1 MELRHYWT
9 IIRRRWLW
17 LVAPAALVLLI
28 GLVTYRPTP
37 TSYNTGVRFIS
48 AQTPGPAALDLDEQR
63 YYNWLT
69 SEYIVNGLADWVRGG
84 KFAEAVSAY
93 LLTQGIGMPPEAIR
107 GGISTDNTRSMLTV
121 SLNGADPLMV
131 EQMMRG
137 VIAVITEQN
146 AQALPQLGGMNAELV
161 LLDEPVV
168 NPISAGL
175 RSQLDL
181 PLRVALALA
190 AGFGLALLA
199 EYLDPA
205 VRDRRDVED
214 AGLELLGVIPK
225 EK

>member
-9 IIRRRWLW
+9 IIRRRWVW

-28 GLVTYRPTP
+28 GLVTYQAPP
-37 TSYNTGVRFIS
+37 PAYNSGVRFIS
-48 AQTPGPAALDLDEQR
+48 AQTPGSAAQDLDEQR

-69 SEYIVNGLADWVRGG
+69 SEYIVNGLGDWIRGG

-93 LLTQGIGMPPEAIR
+93 LLTQGINMPPGAIQ

-121 SLNGADPLMV
+121 SLTGADPLMV
-131 EQMMRG
+131 EQMMDG

-146 AQALPQLGGMNAELV
+146 AAALPQLGGENAELV

-168 NPISAGL
+168 NPIPAGV

-181 PLRVALALA
+181 PLRIALALA

-199 EYLDPA
+199 EYLDPT
-205 VRDRRDVED
+205 VRDRRDIED
-214 AGLELLGVIPK
+214 IGIELLGAIPK
-225 EK
+225 K